1 MLLETWLS
9 SGFLSAAMGVY
20 GLHLYKRFING
31 EGIDTLESPEEA
43 ICLTATE
50 RAWSSPFYINSG
62 PSGSLS
68 VPVGGG
74 FYDSD
79 KILLE
84 RTKLTTK
91 IVYGDNQDIRNPYK
105 KTWYLNTPDDLK
117 AFTEQKGIELT
128 SFPVTLP
135 IRVSM
140 VKYPLAGSQVP
151 ARIYHSPTT
160 AIIGS
165 NQSRVAK
172 SSVLQKTVG
181 TRTGAVVA
189 GVFTVSS
196 FCMFADWDQQH
207 YKLKQW
213 KQKLFS

>member
-31 EGIDTLESPEEA
+31 EGIDVLDGPEEA
-43 ICLTATE
+43 VCLVATE
-50 RAWSSPFYINSG
+50 KAWSSPFYINSG
-62 PSGSLS
+62 LSGSLS
-68 VPVGGG
+68 LPVGGG

-84 RTKLTTK
+84 RTKVSNKT
-91 IVYGDNQDIRNPYK
+91 IYGDNQDIRNPYK

-140 VKYPLAGSQVP
+140 VQYPLAGQA
-151 ARIYHSPTT
+151 ARIYHCPST
-160 AIIGS
+160 AILGS
-165 NQSRVAK
+165 NQARVAR
-172 SSVLQKTVG
+172 SSVLQKTMG
-181 TRTGAVVA
+181 TKTGALTA
-189 GVFTVSS
+189 GIFLISS
-196 FCMFADWDQQH
+196 LCMFADWDHQRYILQE
-207 YKLKQW
+207 KKRI
-213 KQKLFS
+213 FG